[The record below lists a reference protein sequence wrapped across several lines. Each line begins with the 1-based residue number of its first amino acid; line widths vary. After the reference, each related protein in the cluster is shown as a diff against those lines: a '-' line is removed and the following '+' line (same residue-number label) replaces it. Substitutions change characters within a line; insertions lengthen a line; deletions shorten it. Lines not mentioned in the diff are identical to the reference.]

1 MLRLTAEEAEALN
14 RSQFATGSVSGSGS
28 TSPLLKHRDP
38 RFTPSVF
45 TEHGAIMAAAVLN
58 SPRAVEVSIYVVRAF
73 VQQRELLAANKDL
86 ARELKALE
94 TRVTKKF
101 AAHDGAIKELMG
113 ALRELIS
120 APVPV
125 PPAPAPPKRSIGFL
139 NNDEPSNNHN
149 ESKNNS
155 SNDRTKKNK
164 NKA

>member
-1 MLRLTAEEAEALN
+1 
-14 RSQFATGSVSGSGS
+14 
-28 TSPLLKHRDP
+28 
-38 RFTPSVF
+38 
-45 TEHGAIMAAAVLN
+45 MAAAVLN
-58 SPRAVEVSIYVVRAF
+58 SPQAVEVSIYVVRAF

-113 ALRELIS
+113 ALRELMT
-120 APVPV
+120 APVPA

-139 NNDEPSNNHN
+139 SDDKPSNKQGESQSSSHNNHN
-149 ESKNNS
+149 ESQNNS
-155 SNDRTKKNK
+155 SNNKTKKNK